1 MLITM
6 GPFLY
11 RISEVTLL
19 VAHKLKSILSMYTLY
34 IIKYYDQGID
44 ERADFSDL
52 RRWILSLY
60 CFKMKIK
67 ERITPQ
73 PANPIPM

>member
-1 MLITM
+1 M

-11 RISEVTLL
+11 HISEVTLL

-52 RRWILSLY
+52 RR
-60 CFKMKIK
+60 
-67 ERITPQ
+67 
-73 PANPIPM
+73 